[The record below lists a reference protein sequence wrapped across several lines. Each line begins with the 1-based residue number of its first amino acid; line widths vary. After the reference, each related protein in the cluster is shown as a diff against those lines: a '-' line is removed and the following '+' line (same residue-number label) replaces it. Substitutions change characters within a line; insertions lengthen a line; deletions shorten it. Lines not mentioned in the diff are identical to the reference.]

1 MSHESPAS
9 KPTARHPKR
18 RFLAGLLT
26 GSIAAG
32 ALFAG
37 HAVFAHGQ
45 DGEGGPGRHCAG
57 HHGPRDPEAMRG
69 RMRAMT
75 DRMLAKIDAT
85 DEQKTRIHTLMDAT
99 FQDLAGL
106 REAHDA
112 QRKAAV
118 ASLTGDTV
126 DRAALETAR
135 RAEMALADRASER
148 LSRTAADVAE
158 VLTPEQRRRFAELM
172 KHRGGPLGFG
182 PPGPMGFGPGAPHGG
197 PRS

>member
-1 MSHESPAS
+1 MASESPTQKLA
-9 KPTARHPKR
+9 TRHSKR

-37 HAVFAHGQ
+37 HAVSAHGP
-45 DGEGGPGRHCAG
+45 DGERGPGRHCAG
-57 HHGPRDPEAMRG
+57 HHGAGDPEAMRS
-69 RMRAMT
+69 RMRGMT

-85 DEQKTRIHTLMDAT
+85 DEQKTRIRTLMDAT
-99 FQDLAGL
+99 FEDLAGL
-106 REAHDA
+106 RDAHDA
-112 QRKAAV
+112 QRKAAL
-118 ASLTGDTV
+118 ASLTGETV
-126 DRAALETAR
+126 DRAALESAR

-158 VLTPEQRRRFAELM
+158 VLTPDQRRRFAEMM
-172 KHRGGPLGFG
+172 KHRGGPLGF
-182 PPGPMGFGPGAPHGG
+182 GPMGFGPGAPHGG